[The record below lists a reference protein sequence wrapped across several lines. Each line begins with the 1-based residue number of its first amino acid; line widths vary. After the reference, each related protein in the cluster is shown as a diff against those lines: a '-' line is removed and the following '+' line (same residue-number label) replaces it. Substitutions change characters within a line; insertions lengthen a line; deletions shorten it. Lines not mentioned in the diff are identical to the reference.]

1 MEHYEA
7 IVIGGGSAGLAAAIA
22 LGRSRRTVL
31 VIDEGKPRNAAAQ
44 HAHNILGNEGINPLD
59 FLSRGRHEA
68 MNYGVQII
76 QGAVDGLSGSMKTGF
91 RVTMS
96 GQAFSGDRIVLATGL
111 VDDLPA
117 IPGLAR
123 AWGDTAV
130 HCAYCHGW
138 EVRDQEILVLGIGP
152 MSTHQAMMFSQL
164 SPNVTFINHT
174 PAALNDENR
183 ATLAALEIP
192 VIEQAVQAIDFDA
205 QGNLDSVTLADGRKV
220 NAQALVVASQ
230 MNAQA
235 SLYLSLG
242 GQLAENPLGTF
253 IQVNEMGAT
262 ALPGVYAAGNASNLG
277 AMVMAAAA
285 SGTVAGAAI
294 NADLLGSRLAK
305 APAPAK
311 P

>member
-59 FLSRGRHEA
+59 FLSRGRQEA

-76 QGAVDGLSGSMKTGF
+76 EGAVDQLGGSMETGF
-91 RVTMS
+91 SVTMS
-96 GQAFSGDRIVLATGL
+96 GQAFSADRIVLATGL
-111 VDDLPA
+111 VDDLPP

-164 SPNVTFINHT
+164 SPSITFINHT

-220 NAQALVVASQ
+220 NAQALVVAGQ

>member
-1 MEHYEA
+1 MEHFEA

-59 FLSRGRHEA
+59 LLARGRQEA
-68 MNYGVQII
+68 MSYGVQII
-76 QGAVDGLSGSMKTGF
+76 EGTVDDLSGSLDTGF
-91 RVTMS
+91 NVTTS
-96 GQAFSGDRIVLATGL
+96 GQTFSAERIVLATGL

-123 AWGDTAV
+123 AWGDTAI

-164 SPNVTFINHT
+164 SPNITFINHA
-174 PAALNDENR
+174 PGALNDENR
-183 ATLAALEIP
+183 AILGALELP
-192 VIEQAVQAIDFDA
+192 VIEQSVQAINFDA
-205 QGNLDSVTLADGRKV
+205 QGNLDSVKLADGQQIS
-220 NAQALVVASQ
+220 AQALVVASQ

-235 SLYLSLG
+235 SLFLSLG
-242 GQLAENPLGTF
+242 GQLAEHPLGTF

-262 ALPGVYAAGNASNLG
+262 ALPGVYAAGNASNPG

-285 SGTVAGAAI
+285 SGTIAGAAI
-294 NADLLGSRLAK
+294 NADLLGHQLTK
-305 APAPAK
+305 TQAPAK